1 MTKLERCSDCIC
13 LVEGENGEWICDEY
27 EERCDAIDKCGEW
40 DLDSLDA
47 ELVDVFYKWPD
58 SKFWMSG
65 TIVNISDCGV
75 DHDAICD
82 LLGVTDNEILIYTDS
97 IDPEYIKENF
107 DGLSVII
114 VQEGSMGQQ

>member
-1 MTKLERCSDCIC
+1 MTRLERCADCIF
-13 LVEGENGEWICDEY
+13 LVEGENGEWICDEC

-40 DLDSLDA
+40 DLDNLDA

-65 TIVNISDCGV
+65 KIINVSNDEF
-75 DHDAICD
+75 DHNDVCN
-82 LLGVTDNEILIYTDS
+82 LLGVSDDEVLIYTDS

-114 VQEGSMGQQ
+114 V